1 MIGPRAQPED
11 GATPMPNG
19 PILIIAGTNR
29 PNSNAMRV
37 ARVLEDRYRQR
48 QAAVDLLN
56 LEDLPREVFEPSIYT
71 SKPPGMVRLQERV
84 LAASGLHVVTPE
96 YNGSFPGVLKYFIDL
111 LKFPESFEHKP
122 VAYVGESSGLW
133 GGLRSVEQL
142 QMVFGYRHA
151 HSYPVRVFMPAVHK
165 LFAADG
171 TLNDAGMLK
180 RLDDQVGGFLAYIS
194 LIRP

>member
-1 MIGPRAQPED
+1 
-11 GATPMPNG
+11 MPTA

-29 PNSNAMRV
+29 PNSNAARV
-37 ARVLEDRYRQR
+37 ARILESLYQS
-48 QAAVDLLN
+48 AGVTTDLLN
-56 LEDLPREVFEPSIYT
+56 LQDLPPELFLPSVY
-71 SKPPGMVRLQERV
+71 SVKPPAMQELQNRV
-84 LAASGLHVVTPE
+84 LQARGLHIVTPE

-151 HSYPVRVFMPAVHK
+151 HSYPVRVFIPGVQK
-165 LFAADG
+165 LFDPQGVLTDAAIHQ
-171 TLNDAGMLK
+171 
-180 RLDDQVGGFLAYIS
+180 RLAQQVQGFLTYINC
-194 LIRP
+194 LRP